1 MKLVSIYAAAGLLEA
16 EMLKAFLEAQGL
28 QVFLSQESV
37 GRTLG
42 LSAGSLGMVEI
53 LVPEFQVKEAQQLI
67 EEISAGEF
75 DGVEYTDDPDNFSSR
90 ETDTDLT

>member
-1 MKLVSIYAAAGLLEA
+1 MKLVSVYAAAGLLEA

-42 LSAGSLGMVEI
+42 LSAGSLGMVDV
-53 LVPEFQVKEAQQLI
+53 LVPESQVNEARQLI
-67 EEISAGEF
+67 DEIAAGEF
-75 DGVEYTDDPDNFSSR
+75 DNAEFTENNEEPEEPLD
-90 ETDTDLT
+90 

>member
-28 QVFLSQESV
+28 TVFLSQESV

-42 LSAGSLGMVEI
+42 LSAGTLGMVEVM
-53 LVPEFQVKEAQQLI
+53 VPEERVSEAKALLTA
-67 EEISAGEF
+67 ISDGEF
-75 DGVEYTDDPDNFSSR
+75 NDVEYHEENDLPEDQDPD
-90 ETDTDLT
+90 